1 MAASQTTRLSIY
13 TWSAGTDTFT
23 RDQMTTSHSNLE
35 TKVAGYNQAGS
46 RPSAAAAYS
55 GFFHYS
61 STDSTVGT
69 LSYCN
74 GNSWFTIG
82 ALSAGTP
89 TPLDGSA
96 AVGSAVDASRS
107 DHKHAIANDA
117 ITNAMIDENAVQALQ
132 INADAVTTIKILAK
146 NVTHEKI
153 EDSAA
158 LSVIGRSA
166 NSPGVVADIAAGADH
181 YVLRRSGTSIG
192 FGEINTDGIADN
204 AITIGKMATD
214 SVGTD
219 EIAEGAVGISELA
232 TGAVT
237 TIKIANDNVTHE
249 KMEESA
255 ALSVLGVSGSSA
267 AHVADIVAGSDF
279 YVLRRHGSAVGFGAV
294 QTGGIATDAV
304 TSAKLNST
312 SGAEAVTS
320 DVIRDNA
327 VGDDAL
333 NYANISVYGKNG
345 SAPAGHR
352 IYASSSAPSGS
363 GFAAGDIWLEHA

>member
-1 MAASQTTRLSIY
+1 MASSQTTRLAIY
-13 TWSAGTDTFT
+13 TWTAGTDTFT
-23 RDQMTTSHSNLE
+23 RDQMTTSHTNIE
-35 TKVAGYNQAGS
+35 ARVAGYSQAGS
-46 RPSAAAAYS
+46 RPAAAAAYQ

-61 STDSTVGT
+61 STDSTAGV
-69 LSYCN
+69 LSYSN
-74 GNSWFTIG
+74 GTAWFDIG
-82 ALSAGTP
+82 SLSSSTP
-89 TPLDGSA
+89 TPLDGSGSS
-96 AVGSAVDASRS
+96 GSAQSGSRS

-166 NSPGVVADIAAGADH
+166 NSPGVVADIAAGSDH
-181 YVLRRSGTSIG
+181 HVLRRSGTSIG

-294 QTGGIATDAV
+294 QTGGIANDAV

-312 SGAEAVTS
+312 SSAEAVTS

>member
-1 MAASQTTRLSIY
+1 MASSQTTRLAIY
-13 TWSAGTDTFT
+13 TWTAGTDTFT
-23 RDQMTTSHSNLE
+23 RDQMTTSHTNIE
-35 TKVAGYNQAGS
+35 ARVAGYSQAGS
-46 RPSAAAAYS
+46 RPAAAAAYQ

-61 STDSTVGT
+61 STDSTAGV
-69 LSYCN
+69 LSYSN
-74 GNSWFTIG
+74 GTAWFDIG
-82 ALSAGTP
+82 SLSSSTP
-89 TPLDGSA
+89 TPLDGSGSS
-96 AVGSAVDASRS
+96 GSAQSGSRS

-294 QTGGIATDAV
+294 QTGGIANDAV

-312 SGAEAVTS
+312 SSAEAVTS